1 MNKLVE
7 SAHTFNLSAF
17 QNIPSKMTLI
27 LPIVYTRQN
36 PRRSERLSKIT
47 SQNIDRSCCLSK
59 MTHNSPIVYTRLN
72 PRRSERLSKIPEVVY
87 FTKKDLE
94 EEEYDDIAKAIKIVC
109 NKMYL
114 VYNDELVIDFYNWLL
129 TDSKYIIINNIE
141 ISKIWAKSYSVAL
154 IKQKNQIRLDIAIET
169 AIIKQ
174 CKKNNIIYTPQMAH
188 QFTLWN
194 NTSTNCDNSVSD
206 QDAKFAIYP
215 FSTAGTSTRVRKW
228 FLRLF
233 PLNTL

>member
-17 QNIPSKMTLI
+17 QNIPSKMT
-27 LPIVYTRQN
+27 PI
-36 PRRSERLSKIT
+36 
-47 SQNIDRSCCLSK
+47 
-59 MTHNSPIVYTRLN
+59 SPIVYTRLN

-94 EEEYDDIAKAIKIVC
+94 EEEYDNIAKAIKIVC

-129 TDSKYIIINNIE
+129 TASKYITNTYTVMNNMLIIWPINNIE

-169 AIIKQ
+169 AIVKQ

-206 QDAKFAIYP
+206 QDVKFAIYP